1 MAKLARAEVFDP
13 SEVTIVRNQM
23 GTHTLLTC
31 RTALFEKGHSIC
43 SGCSVREGTQ
53 HLFGLFVRTH
63 LGGKPVGWQWIAV
76 ANNTFCR
83 QANVLNRCFHAENQ
97 LICAAPKNQLPEL
110 TWFAV

>member
-43 SGCSVREGTQ
+43 SGCSCAPIWVESQWAGN
-53 HLFGLFVRTH
+53 GLRSLAPFVDRPTY
-63 LGGKPVGWQWIAV
+63 
-76 ANNTFCR
+76 
-83 QANVLNRCFHAENQ
+83 
-97 LICAAPKNQLPEL
+97 
-110 TWFAV
+110 